1 MMFSIGNRS
10 DVLKGVAIGVG
21 VCAIAYVA
29 YKKNEETVN
38 AFLNEHGLNIEG
50 NAGSDYY
57 SMSLEKLM
65 ETKETIEDIIAEKDL
80 SGVTIVSTEDK

>member
-29 YKKNEETVN
+29 YKKNE
-38 AFLNEHGLNIEG
+38 
-50 NAGSDYY
+50 
-57 SMSLEKLM
+57 
-65 ETKETIEDIIAEKDL
+65 
-80 SGVTIVSTEDK
+80 

>member
-29 YKKNEETVN
+29 YKKNEEAVN
-38 AFLNEHGLNIEG
+38 AFLNDHGFNIEG
-50 NAGSDYY
+50 NTGSDYY

>member
-1 MMFSIGNRS
+1 F
-10 DVLKGVAIGVG
+10 
-21 VCAIAYVA
+21 
-29 YKKNEETVN
+29 
-38 AFLNEHGLNIEG
+38 NIEG

>member
-1 MMFSIGNRS
+1 MWHIRRM
-10 DVLKGVAIGVG
+10 
-21 VCAIAYVA
+21 
-29 YKKNEETVN
+29 KKLLMKVSR
-38 AFLNEHGLNIEG
+38 LNDHGFNIEG
-50 NAGSDYY
+50 NTGSDYY

>member
-1 MMFSIGNRS
+1 MMFRIGNRS

-21 VCAIAYVA
+21 VCAIGYVA
-29 YKKNEETVN
+29 YKKNEDTVN
-38 AFLNEHGLNIEG
+38 SFLNDHGFNIESNG
-50 NAGSDYY
+50 GSDYY